1 MAADTRRCG
10 LPGGTLCRTALAAA
24 ITLIALSLSACG
36 SDTTDPPPSVTPLAQ
51 YVLIGYS
58 AISGGPQP
66 LVRAVVGLSAECP
79 AIAFSDSRPQLA
91 MQPRPNPDTNAF
103 PVQVCEA
110 VVEIPDGVTV
120 TIAGVDMPLPVPA
133 SGPMT
138 IGKVVVVADS
148 GCKGDDAQPC
158 ASDTWQ
164 FAQVAAAAAADT
176 PDLVLHLGDYNYRG
190 TPSRNAAGDW
200 AYDGCV
206 ADLGKP
212 LPTQTTKD
220 TWDTWKLD
228 FFEPAQPLLAV
239 APWVVVR
246 GNHEL
251 CSRAGRGWFY
261 FLDAHSPL
269 LDPDVETPSCNAPTV
284 PTEPYG
290 LTMANLQLVILDSAN
305 ACGGGEGPQIDL
317 AGEESVFAY
326 TRQFDAVNAL
336 VAAGSKPTWLLTHRP
351 LWGIAR
357 YGTAPAES
365 GNITLQKAVAALA
378 QGRLAAEIPLI
389 VSGHM
394 HEFEALS
401 FAGDRASQIVVGD
414 SGVKLAPDA
423 LAPGFTDT
431 TIDGMTAS
439 GMIND
444 TDHGY
449 LLIELDDGSHW
460 SGTLFGFGPAGDEKH
475 AVARC
480 GLPVD
485 GSLCTPATQPN
496 R

>member
-1 MAADTRRCG
+1 MLADTRRCG
-10 LPGGTLCRTALAAA
+10 LTAAMTMVAF
-24 ITLIALSLSACG
+24 SFFACG
-36 SDTTDPPPSVTPLAQ
+36 SDTPDPPPAAPPLAQ
-51 YVLIGYS
+51 YVLIGSS

-66 LVRAVVGLSAECP
+66 LARAIIGPSAECP

-91 MQPRPNPDTNAF
+91 MQPRENPDSSAF
-103 PVQVCEA
+103 PVKVCEA
-110 VVEIPDGVTV
+110 VVEIPVGVTA
-120 TIAGVDMPLPVPA
+120 TIEGAAAPLPVPA

-158 ASDTWQ
+158 TPDTWQ
-164 FAQVAAAAAADT
+164 FAQVAAAAAEDT

-190 TPSRNAAGDW
+190 TPSKNAAGEW

-206 ADLGKP
+206 ADLSKP

-220 TWDTWKLD
+220 TWDTWEAD
-228 FFEPAQPLLAV
+228 FFEPAQPLLAA

-290 LTMANLQLVILDSAN
+290 LTMANLQLIVLDSAN
-305 ACGGGEGPQIDL
+305 ACGAGEGPQSNL
-317 AGEESVFAY
+317 AAEEHAFAY
-326 TRQFDAVNAL
+326 ARQFDTVNAL
-336 VAAGSKPTWLLTHRP
+336 LAEGSKPAWLLTHRP

-357 YGTAPAES
+357 HGTGPAES
-365 GNITLQKAVAALA
+365 GNATLQKALADSA
-378 QGRLAAEIPLI
+378 QGQLSAQVPLI

-401 FAGDRASQIVVGD
+401 FDGDRASQIVVGD

-423 LAPGFTDT
+423 LAPGFTNT

-449 LLIELDDGSHW
+449 MLIQLQDGSDW
-460 SGTLFGFGPAGDEKH
+460 SGTLFGFGPSGDQKH
-475 AVARC
+475 PVARC
-480 GLPVD
+480 RIPVD
-485 GSLCTPATQPN
+485 GALCTPVTQPN

>member
-1 MAADTRRCG
+1 MVADTRH
-10 LPGGTLCRTALAAA
+10 
-24 ITLIALSLSACG
+24 CG
-36 SDTTDPPPSVTPLAQ
+36 SSGGSSCRKALVVTMTIVAVSSFACASDASDPPAPAPPLAQ
-51 YVLIGYS
+51 YVLTGFS
-58 AISGGPQP
+58 AISGGPQA
-66 LVRAVVGLSAECP
+66 LARAIVDVSAECP
-79 AIAFSDSRPQLA
+79 AIAFSDSRAQLP
-91 MQPRPNPDTNAF
+91 MQPRPNPDTSSF
-103 PVQVCEA
+103 PVKVCEA
-110 VVEIPDGVTV
+110 VVEIPEGVTA
-120 TIAGVDMPLPVPA
+120 TIVGADRPLPVPA
-133 SGPMT
+133 SGSMT
-138 IGKVVVVADS
+138 ISKLVVVADS

-158 ASDTWQ
+158 DSDTWQ
-164 FAQVAAAAAADT
+164 FAQVAAAAAAEA

-190 TPSRNAAGDW
+190 TPSKNAADEW

-206 ADLGKP
+206 ADLSKP
-212 LPTQTTKD
+212 LQTQTTKD

-228 FFEPAQPLLAV
+228 FFEPAQPLLAA

-261 FLDAHSPL
+261 FLDPHSPL

-290 LTMANLQLVILDSAN
+290 LTMANLQLVVLDSAN
-305 ACGGGEGPQIDL
+305 ACGGGEGPQSNL
-317 AGEESVFAY
+317 AEEEHVFAY
-326 TRQFDAVNAL
+326 TRQLDAVNAL
-336 VAAGSKPTWLLTHRP
+336 VAAAAEPAWLLTHRP

-357 YGTAPAES
+357 YGTGPPES
-365 GNITLQKAVAALA
+365 GNTTLQKAVAALA
-378 QGRLAAEIPLI
+378 QGRLAAQIPLI

-401 FAGDRASQIVVGD
+401 FAGDRAAQIIVGD

-449 LLIELDDGSHW
+449 LLIELEDGSRW
-460 SGTLFGFGPAGDEKH
+460 SGTLFGFGPAGDQKH

-485 GSLCTPATQPN
+485 GSLCTPVNEPG